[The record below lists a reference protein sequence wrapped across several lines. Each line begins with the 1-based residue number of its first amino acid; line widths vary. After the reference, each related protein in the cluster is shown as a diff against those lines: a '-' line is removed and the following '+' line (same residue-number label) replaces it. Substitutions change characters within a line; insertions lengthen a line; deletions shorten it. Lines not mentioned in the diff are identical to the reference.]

1 MEISIL
7 FLTGIFSAILTYVVN
22 NKYRQ
27 GAVRASA
34 GLSLL
39 VGLFFYFFPE
49 LFSPYLTKNIP
60 IVFIGA
66 TFIGMVSS
74 KILPSYLLVGFS
86 GFIFSIIYLNASRFF
101 KGYGGSLGTT
111 AAISVLVSLS
121 LAVVSKSEKIKRIK
135 KYRPSRKN
143 K

>member
-7 FLTGIFSAILTYVVN
+7 FFTGIISAILTYVVN

-74 KILPSYLLVGFS
+74 KILPSYLLIGFS
-86 GFIFSIIYLNASRFF
+86 GFIFSIIYLNASPFF
-101 KGYGGSLGTT
+101 KGYGGALGTT

-121 LAVVSKSEKIKRIK
+121 LAVVSKSEKIKKIK

>member
-7 FLTGIFSAILTYVVN
+7 FFTGIISAILTYVVN

-49 LFSPYLTKNIP
+49 LFSHYLTKNIP
-60 IVFIGA
+60 LVFIGA

-86 GFIFSIIYLNASRFF
+86 GFIFSIIYLNASPFF
-101 KGYGGSLGTT
+101 KGYGGALGTT

-135 KYRPSRKN
+135 KYRPSRK
-143 K
+143 KK

>member
-1 MEISIL
+1 MEILIL
-7 FLTGIFSAILTYVVN
+7 FITGIISALLTYIVN
-22 NKYRQ
+22 NKHRQ

-49 LFSPYLTKNIP
+49 IFSPYLTKNIP

-86 GFIFSIIYLNASRFF
+86 GFIFSIIYLNASPFF
-101 KGYGGSLGTT
+101 KGYGGALGTT
-111 AAISVLVSLS
+111 ASISVLVSLS
-121 LAVVSKSEKIKRIK
+121 LAVVSRSEKIKKIRN
-135 KYRPSRKN
+135 YRNSRKR

>member
-7 FLTGIFSAILTYVVN
+7 FLTGIISAILTYIVN

-34 GLSLL
+34 SLSLL

-74 KILPSYLLVGFS
+74 KILSSYLLVGFS
-86 GFIFSIIYLNASRFF
+86 GFLFSIIYLNASPFF
-101 KGYGGSLGTT
+101 KGYGGALGTT

-121 LAVVSKSEKIKRIK
+121 LAVISKSEKLKKIKN
-135 KYRPSRKN
+135 YRPSRK
-143 K
+143 KK

>member
-7 FLTGIFSAILTYVVN
+7 FLTGIISAILTYVVN

-74 KILPSYLLVGFS
+74 KILPSYLLIGFS
-86 GFIFSIIYLNASRFF
+86 GFIFSIIYLNASPFF
-101 KGYGGSLGTT
+101 KGYSGALGTT
-111 AAISVLVSLS
+111 AAISVLVSLR
-121 LAVVSKSEKIKRIK
+121 LAVVSKSEKIKKIK

>member
-1 MEISIL
+1 MEIIIL
-7 FLTGIFSAILTYVVN
+7 FLTGIISALLTYVVN
-22 NKYRQ
+22 NKYKQ

-39 VGLFFYFFPE
+39 VGLFFYLFPDI
-49 LFSPYLTKNIP
+49 FTPYLTKNIP

-86 GFIFSIIYLNASRFF
+86 GFIFSIIYLNASPFF
-101 KGYGGSLGTT
+101 KGYGGALGTT

-121 LAVVSKSEKIKRIK
+121 LAVVSKSEKIKKIK
-135 KYRPSRKN
+135 NYRTSRKN

>member
-7 FLTGIFSAILTYVVN
+7 FFTGIISAILTYIVN

-27 GAVRASA
+27 SAVRASA

-86 GFIFSIIYLNASRFF
+86 GFIFSIIYLNASPFF
-101 KGYGGSLGTT
+101 KGYGGALGTT

-135 KYRPSRKN
+135 KYRPSRK
-143 K
+143 KK

>member
-1 MEISIL
+1 MEILIL
-7 FLTGIFSAILTYVVN
+7 FITGIISALLTYIVN
-22 NKYRQ
+22 NKHRQ

-49 LFSPYLTKNIP
+49 IFSPYLTKNIP

-74 KILPSYLLVGFS
+74 KILSSYLLVGFS
-86 GFIFSIIYLNASRFF
+86 GFIFSIIYLNASPFF
-101 KGYGGSLGTT
+101 KGYGGALGTT
-111 AAISVLVSLS
+111 ASISVLVSLS
-121 LAVVSKSEKIKRIK
+121 LAVVSRSEKIKKIRN
-135 KYRPSRKN
+135 YRNSRKR

>member
-7 FLTGIFSAILTYVVN
+7 FFTGIISSILTYVVN

-86 GFIFSIIYLNASRFF
+86 GFIFSIIYLNASPFF
-101 KGYGGSLGTT
+101 KGYGGALGTT

>member
-7 FLTGIFSAILTYVVN
+7 FFTGIISAILTYIVN

-27 GAVRASA
+27 SAVRASA

-86 GFIFSIIYLNASRFF
+86 GFIFSIIYLNASPFF
-101 KGYGGSLGTT
+101 KGYGGALGTT

-121 LAVVSKSEKIKRIK
+121 LAVVSKSEKIKKIK

>member
-7 FLTGIFSAILTYVVN
+7 FLTGIISAILTYVVN

-86 GFIFSIIYLNASRFF
+86 GFIFSIIYLNASPFF
-101 KGYGGSLGTT
+101 KGYGGALGTT

-135 KYRPSRKN
+135 KYRLSRKN

>member
-1 MEISIL
+1 MEILIL
-7 FLTGIFSAILTYVVN
+7 FITGIISALLTYIVN
-22 NKYRQ
+22 NKHRQ

-49 LFSPYLTKNIP
+49 IFSPYLTKNIP

-86 GFIFSIIYLNASRFF
+86 GFIFSIIYLNASPFF
-101 KGYGGSLGTT
+101 KGYGGALGTT
-111 AAISVLVSLS
+111 ASISVLVSLS
-121 LAVVSKSEKIKRIK
+121 LAVVSRSEKLPWRRNK
-135 KYRPSRKN
+135 KQQ
-143 K
+143 

>member
-7 FLTGIFSAILTYVVN
+7 FLTGIISAILTYVVN

-34 GLSLL
+34 SLSLL
-39 VGLFFYFFPE
+39 VGLFFYSFPDI
-49 LFSPYLTKNIP
+49 FNPYLTKNIP

-86 GFIFSIIYLNASRFF
+86 GFIFSIIYLNASPFF
-101 KGYGGSLGTT
+101 KGYGGALGTT

-121 LAVVSKSEKIKRIK
+121 LAVVSKSEKIKKIK
-135 KYRPSRKN
+135 KYRSSRKT

>member
-1 MEISIL
+1 MEQAIL
-7 FLTGIFSAILTYVVN
+7 IVTGIVSAILTYLVN
-22 NKYRQ
+22 NKYEQ

-39 VGLFFYFFPE
+39 VGLFFYIFPE
-49 LFSPYLTKNIP
+49 IFTAYLTKNIP

-74 KILPSYLLVGFS
+74 KVLHNVYLIAIAGFV
-86 GFIFSIIYLNASRFF
+86 FALIYLNTSHYF
-101 KGYGGSLGTT
+101 KGYGGALGTT

-121 LAVVSKSEKIKRIK
+121 LALVAKSKRIK
-135 KYRPSRKN
+135 KWKSSKFPK
-143 K
+143 

>member
-7 FLTGIFSAILTYVVN
+7 FLTGIISAILTYIVN

-34 GLSLL
+34 SLSLL
-39 VGLFFYFFPE
+39 VGLFFYSFPDI
-49 LFSPYLTKNIP
+49 FNPYLTKNIP

-86 GFIFSIIYLNASRFF
+86 GFIFSIIYLNASPFF
-101 KGYGGSLGTT
+101 KGYGGALGTT

-121 LAVVSKSEKIKRIK
+121 LAVVSKSEKLPWRK
-135 KYRPSRKN
+135 KTK
-143 K
+143 KH

>member
-7 FLTGIFSAILTYVVN
+7 FFTGIISAILTYVVN

-86 GFIFSIIYLNASRFF
+86 GFIFSIIYLNASPFF
-101 KGYGGSLGTT
+101 KGYGGALGTT

-135 KYRPSRKN
+135 KYRPSRK
-143 K
+143 KK

>member
-7 FLTGIFSAILTYVVN
+7 FLTGIISAILTYVVN

-34 GLSLL
+34 SLSLL
-39 VGLFFYFFPE
+39 VGLFFYSFPDI
-49 LFSPYLTKNIP
+49 FNPYLTKNIP

-86 GFIFSIIYLNASRFF
+86 GFIFSIIYLNASPFF
-101 KGYGGSLGTT
+101 KGYGGALGTT

>member
-7 FLTGIFSAILTYVVN
+7 FFTGIISAILTYVVN

-86 GFIFSIIYLNASRFF
+86 GFIFSIIYLNASPFF
-101 KGYGGSLGTT
+101 KGYGGALGTT

-121 LAVVSKSEKIKRIK
+121 LAVVSKSEKIKKIK

>member
-7 FLTGIFSAILTYVVN
+7 FLTGIISAILTYVVN

-34 GLSLL
+34 SLSLW
-39 VGLFFYFFPE
+39 VGLFFYSFPDI
-49 LFSPYLTKNIP
+49 FNPYLTKNIP

-86 GFIFSIIYLNASRFF
+86 GFIFSIIYLNASPFF
-101 KGYGGSLGTT
+101 KGYGGALGTT

-121 LAVVSKSEKIKRIK
+121 LAVVSKSEKLPWRKKIK
-135 KYRPSRKN
+135 KH
-143 K
+143 

>member
-7 FLTGIFSAILTYVVN
+7 FLTGIISAILTYVVN

-86 GFIFSIIYLNASRFF
+86 GFIFSIIYLNSSPFF
-101 KGYGGSLGTT
+101 KGYGGALGTT

-121 LAVVSKSEKIKRIK
+121 LAVVSKK
-135 KYRPSRKN
+135 KVFKRKN
-143 K
+143 KKY

>member
-1 MEISIL
+1 MEILIL
-7 FLTGIFSAILTYVVN
+7 FITGIISALLTYIVN
-22 NKYRQ
+22 NKHRQ

-49 LFSPYLTKNIP
+49 IFNPYLTKNIP

-74 KILPSYLLVGFS
+74 KILPNYLLVGFS
-86 GFIFSIIYLNASRFF
+86 GFIFAIIYLNASPFF
-101 KGYGGSLGTT
+101 KGYGGALGTT

-121 LAVVSKSEKIKRIK
+121 LAVVSKSEKL
-135 KYRPSRKN
+135 PWRKN
-143 K
+143 KND

>member
-7 FLTGIFSAILTYVVN
+7 FITGIISALLTYVVN
-22 NKYRQ
+22 NKYEQ

-39 VGLFFYFFPE
+39 VGLFFYFFPDI
-49 LFSPYLTKNIP
+49 FTPYLTKNIP

-74 KILPSYLLVGFS
+74 KILSSYLLVGFS
-86 GFIFSIIYLNASRFF
+86 GFIFSIIYLNASPFF
-101 KGYGGSLGTT
+101 KGYGGALGTT

-121 LAVVSKSEKIKRIK
+121 LTVVSKSEKLK
-135 KYRPSRKN
+135 KIRNYRASRKT

>member
-1 MEISIL
+1 METSIL
-7 FLTGIFSAILTYVVN
+7 FFTGIISALLTYIVN
-22 NKYRQ
+22 NKYGQ

-39 VGLFFYFFPE
+39 VGLFFYLFPE
-49 LFSPYLTKNIP
+49 IFTPYLTKNIP

-74 KILPSYLLVGFS
+74 KVLPSYLLVGFS
-86 GFIFSIIYLNASRFF
+86 GFIFSIIYLNESPFF
-101 KGYGGSLGTT
+101 KGYGGALGTT

-121 LAVVSKSEKIKRIK
+121 LAVISKSEKLKKIKN
-135 KYRPSRKN
+135 YRLSRK
-143 K
+143 KQ

>member
-1 MEISIL
+1 MEVSIL
-7 FLTGIFSAILTYVVN
+7 FITGIISALLTYLVN
-22 NKYRQ
+22 NKYDQ

-34 GLSLL
+34 GLSFI

-49 LFSPYLTKNIP
+49 IFSPYLTKNIP

-74 KILPSYLLVGFS
+74 KILSSYLLVGFS
-86 GFIFSIIYLNASRFF
+86 GFIFSIIYLNASPFF
-101 KGYGGSLGTT
+101 KGYGGALGTT

-121 LAVVSKSEKIKRIK
+121 LAVVSKSKKMKRIK
-135 KYRPSRKN
+135 NYRPSRK
-143 K
+143 KK

>member
-1 MEISIL
+1 MMEQ
-7 FLTGIFSAILTYVVN
+7 AILIIIGIVSAMLTYLVN
-22 NKYRQ
+22 NKYQQ

-39 VGLFFYFFPE
+39 VGLFFYFFPD
-49 LFSPYLTKNIP
+49 LFSAFLSKNIP

-74 KILPSYLLVGFS
+74 KVLGNIFLIAIAGL
-86 GFIFSIIYLNASRFF
+86 IFSIIYLNTSQFF
-101 KGYGGSLGTT
+101 KGYGGALGTT

-121 LAVVSKSEKIKRIK
+121 LALVAKSKHIK
-135 KYRPSRKN
+135 KWKSSKFS

>member
-7 FLTGIFSAILTYVVN
+7 FFTGIISAILTYVVN

-39 VGLFFYFFPE
+39 VGLVFYFFPE
-49 LFSPYLTKNIP
+49 LFSHYLTKNIP

-86 GFIFSIIYLNASRFF
+86 GFIFSIIYLNASPFF
-101 KGYGGSLGTT
+101 KGYGGALGTT

-121 LAVVSKSEKIKRIK
+121 LAVVSKSEKIKKIK

>member
-7 FLTGIFSAILTYVVN
+7 FFTGIISAILTYVVN

-86 GFIFSIIYLNASRFF
+86 GFIFSIIYLNASPFF
-101 KGYGGSLGTT
+101 KGYGGALGTT

>member
-7 FLTGIFSAILTYVVN
+7 FFTGIISAILTYVVN

-86 GFIFSIIYLNASRFF
+86 GFIFSIIYLNASPFF
-101 KGYGGSLGTT
+101 KGYGGALGTT

-135 KYRPSRKN
+135 KYKPSRKN

>member
-7 FLTGIFSAILTYVVN
+7 FFTGIISAILTYIVN

-34 GLSLL
+34 SLSLL

-74 KILPSYLLVGFS
+74 KILSSYLLVGFS
-86 GFIFSIIYLNASRFF
+86 GFLFSIIYLNASPFF
-101 KGYGGSLGTT
+101 KGYGGALGTT

-121 LAVVSKSEKIKRIK
+121 LAVVSKK
-135 KYRPSRKN
+135 KLFKRKN
-143 K
+143 KKS

>member
-1 MEISIL
+1 MEIIIL
-7 FLTGIFSAILTYVVN
+7 FLTGIISALITYVVN

-27 GAVRASA
+27 GAVRGSA
-34 GLSLL
+34 GLSFL

-49 LFSPYLTKNIP
+49 IFNPYLTKNIP

-86 GFIFSIIYLNASRFF
+86 GFIFSIIYLNASPFF
-101 KGYGGSLGTT
+101 KGYGGALGTT
-111 AAISVLVSLS
+111 ASISVLVSLS
-121 LAVVSKSEKIKRIK
+121 LAVVSKK
-135 KYRPSRKN
+135 KLSRRKN
-143 K
+143 KKD

>member
-7 FLTGIFSAILTYVVN
+7 FFTGIISAILTYVVN

-86 GFIFSIIYLNASRFF
+86 GFIFSIIYLNASPFF
-101 KGYGGSLGTT
+101 KGYGGALGTT

-135 KYRPSRKN
+135 NYRPSRKN

>member
-7 FLTGIFSAILTYVVN
+7 FLTGIISAILTYVVN
-22 NKYRQ
+22 NKYKQ

-34 GLSLL
+34 SLSLL
-39 VGLFFYFFPE
+39 VGLFFYSFPDI
-49 LFSPYLTKNIP
+49 FNPYLTKNIP

-86 GFIFSIIYLNASRFF
+86 GFIFSIIYLNASPFF
-101 KGYGGSLGTT
+101 KGYGGALGTT

-121 LAVVSKSEKIKRIK
+121 LAVVSKSEKMKKIKN
-135 KYRPSRKN
+135 YRPSRKN

>member
-1 MEISIL
+1 MEIIIL
-7 FLTGIFSAILTYVVN
+7 FLTGIISALLTYVVN
-22 NKYRQ
+22 NKYKQ

-39 VGLFFYFFPE
+39 VGLFFYLFPDI
-49 LFSPYLTKNIP
+49 LTPYLTKNIP

-86 GFIFSIIYLNASRFF
+86 GFIFSIIYLNASPFF
-101 KGYGGSLGTT
+101 KGYGGALGTT

-121 LAVVSKSEKIKRIK
+121 LAVVSKSEKIKKIK
-135 KYRPSRKN
+135 NYRTSRKN